1 MMLRGMQCRFPVVPS
16 AQKSCQKRKDLLKP
30 MTFGLCGDPNDEVA
44 PREIHS
50 VREKAKK
57 AKKGVILFIRWS

>member
-1 MMLRGMQCRFPVVPS
+1 
-16 AQKSCQKRKDLLKP
+16 
-30 MTFGLCGDPNDEVA
+30 MTFGLYSDPNDEVA

-57 AKKGVILFIRWS
+57 AK